1 VGSPVVARINSLL
14 KEKGISKSQF
24 YRDCGITS
32 AAYSQWN
39 TGKTDPKIKT
49 LERIADYLG
58 TTTAFLLG
66 EKEKPATGDGDG
78 QEYVNDDPELTAL
91 LERARDDP
99 HLRMLFS
106 VTKNATAK
114 DIEQAI
120 KIIQALKGE

>member
-1 VGSPVVARINSLL
+1 MGSPVVARINSLL